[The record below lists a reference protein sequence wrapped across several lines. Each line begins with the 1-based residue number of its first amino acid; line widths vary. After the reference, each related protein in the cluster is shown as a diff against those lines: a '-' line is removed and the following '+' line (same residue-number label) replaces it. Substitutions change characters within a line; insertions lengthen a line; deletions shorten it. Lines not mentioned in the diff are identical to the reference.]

1 MPNRVDIETFL
12 AERQHRVLLDVRSP
26 AEYAGARIP
35 GALNLPLFSD
45 AERAE
50 VGTLYKQ
57 VGPEQALL
65 KGLEFAGRQMRQYVE
80 DALRMAPDGRV
91 AVHCWRGGQRSASMA
106 WLLETAGMDVV
117 TLEGGYKNYRR
128 YVLEQL
134 ADRPARILVLGGKT
148 GAGKTRI
155 LHALRDAGEQIID
168 LEALARHKGSAFG
181 ALGELPQPSFEQFGN
196 DLLEAFLLLD
206 TARPVWVESE
216 SKAIGKVQVPGELW
230 ARICTAPMIEVDIP
244 FEHRLANLVE
254 VYAGF
259 PKEQLQESF
268 ERIARRLGGLQL
280 RQALDALDA
289 GDYTAAAAFALAYY
303 DKTYL
308 HSLAAMNK
316 GRHFSLSP
324 AAETPEGIAAELLEF
339 VKTNDL
345 WIE

>member
-1 MPNRVDIETFL
+1 MPRRVDIEIFL
-12 AERQHRVLLDVRSP
+12 AERKNRVLLDVRSP
-26 AEYAGARIP
+26 GEYASARIP
-35 GALNLPLFSD
+35 GAFNLPLFSD

-57 VGPEQALL
+57 VGPEEALL

-80 DALRMAPDGRV
+80 EALRLAPDRCI
-91 AVHCWRGGQRSASMA
+91 ALHCWRGGQRSASMA
-106 WLLETAGMDVV
+106 WLLETAGFDVV

-134 ADRPARILVLGGKT
+134 AERAARIIVLGGKT

-216 SKAIGKVQVPGELW
+216 SKAIGKVQVPGEFW
-230 ARICTAPMIEVDIP
+230 ERICTAPMIEVDIP
-244 FEHRLANLVE
+244 FENRVANLVE
-254 VYAGF
+254 GYAGF

-268 ERIARRLGGLQL
+268 ERIARRLGGLHL

-289 GDYTAAAAFALAYY
+289 DDYTAAAAFALAYY
-303 DKTYL
+303 DKSYL

-324 AAETPEGIAAELLEF
+324 SAETPEGIAAELLEF
-339 VKTNDL
+339 INKTDL
-345 WIE
+345 WNA